1 MCRSGRINKRYEN
14 KINVYIKLYDRRNWL
29 QKIYIFEK
37 TNDYGQH
44 CYIDDNAYAI
54 NKIAEYT

>member
-1 MCRSGRINKRYEN
+1 MIAETDCKNH
-14 KINVYIKLYDRRNWL
+14 
-29 QKIYIFEK
+29 IFLKK

>member
-1 MCRSGRINKRYEN
+1 MRYEN
-14 KINVYIKLYDRRNWL
+14 KINVCKQLYDRRNWL
-29 QKIYIFEK
+29 QKSYIFEK